1 MGCGSPR
8 LPASVLLLAVAVTV
22 TTGAIY
28 VQRDVTDVPI
38 DRLVKNLEAE
48 ARAKPADAAV
58 RVNLGRLHGMAY
70 ALDTGSAPV
79 VTLGTRE
86 DVWYGFEPKI
96 VPYSADA
103 KPRSEAAT
111 GHLAE
116 AIRWYE
122 AALAIDPS
130 NLTAWL
136 GLGWSLEQQ
145 GRKAEAIAAY
155 RRVIEEAWPK
165 EEKIERAAL
174 GQNFYTPEAAEYL
187 IPLLDPDKDRAEIEE
202 LRGRIAK
209 FGRIPRPITPLAIP
223 LGAAASPHE
232 LVDMDAAVL
241 FDGDGSALPRRWT
254 WISRDA
260 AWLVHDPA
268 RSGRVES
275 ALRLFGNVTFWL
287 FWRNG
292 FEPLA
297 ALDDDRDGELQ
308 GAELTGLALW
318 HDRDGNAVSSTGEV
332 RPLDAHGILGLRY
345 AHEPGDGFLITAV
358 SRDAVRFSNGR
369 RADLVDVI
377 LRPARRVS

>member
-1 MGCGSPR
+1 M
-8 LPASVLLLAVAVTV
+8 LSVAVALTV
-22 TTGAIY
+22 TAGAIY
-28 VQRDVTDVPI
+28 VKRDVTDVPI

-48 ARAKPADAAV
+48 AHAKPADAAV

-70 ALDTGSAPV
+70 ALDTQSAPV
-79 VTLGTRE
+79 VTLGARE

-96 VPYSADA
+96 VPYRADA
-103 KPRSEAAT
+103 KPRSEAAIA
-111 GHLAE
+111 HLRE

-122 AALAIDPS
+122 AALEIDPS
-130 NLTAWL
+130 NLTARL
-136 GLGWSLEQQ
+136 GLGWTLEQQ
-145 GRKAEAIAAY
+145 GRRAEAIAAY

-165 EEKIERAAL
+165 EQKIERAAL

-187 IPLLDPDKDRAEIEE
+187 IPLLDPDKDRSEIVE
-202 LRGRIAK
+202 LRERIAK

-268 RSGRVES
+268 RSGRIQS
-275 ALRLFGNVTFWL
+275 ALKLFGNVTFWL

-308 GAELTGLALW
+308 GGELRGLALW
-318 HDRDGNAVSSTGEV
+318 HDRDGNAACSTGEV
-332 RPLDAHGILGLRY
+332 RPLDVHGITGLRY
-345 AHEPGDGFLITAV
+345 THEPGDGFLVVAV
-358 SRDAVRFSNGR
+358 ARGAVRFSNGR